1 MPKRNEFF
9 IVVKIN
15 KLEIQIVKFVKN
27 YSTGFY
33 VILTQQK
40 NKYYN

>member
-1 MPKRNEFF
+1 MALKKSIL
-9 IVVKIN
+9 IVVKMN

-27 YSTGFY
+27 YSTGLCVY
-33 VILTQQK
+33 AIK